1 MSPAPVI
8 TETAIGSVSVSGTAT
23 AGAFAAFAFAAKSAD
38 IRYYAS
44 EQIDIPVRFT
54 CNGLKK
60 PLSDAIAL

>member
-1 MSPAPVI
+1 M
-8 TETAIGSVSVSGTAT
+8 

-38 IRYYAS
+38 IHYYAS
-44 EQIDIPVRFT
+44 GHVDIPVRFT